1 MREEYL
7 MEISVI
13 VPVFNNAAYVG
24 NCIESILNQSFT
36 DFELIIIDDGST
48 DKSFEICSKYEK
60 SDNRVHVIKQ
70 TNNGVSSARNLGL
83 EIAKGNFIAF
93 VDSDDEVHKDYLK
106 ILYDNRKYDGL
117 VACKLTSNKANF
129 GDYNDKRILNLLEAQ
144 ISVFCNNGI
153 LGFPVCKLFDMEIIR
168 KNKLRFDTNITIC
181 EDVLFAIE
189 YLSYCHND
197 VCFIDGF
204 YYYYYINFNG
214 ATQSRWNSE
223 TAFKKENLTKV
234 NAIKNCKKY
243 LIQDKKVLSSYKMR
257 LTKASVNTLR
267 CIVAKNY
274 NDRKLY
280 GDLLNTVRR
289 NVFSYLV
296 SPVGAKS
303 SKISVL
309 LSAFSPKIEYYVFRC
324 NQREIN

>member
-1 MREEYL
+1 

-117 VACKLTSNKANF
+117 VVCKLTSNKANF

-153 LGFPVCKLFDMEIIR
+153 QGFPVCKLFDMEIIR
-168 KNKLRFDTNITIC
+168 KNKLRFDTNITIS
-181 EDVLFAIE
+181 EDLLFVIE

-223 TAFKKENLTKV
+223 AAFKKENLTEV